1 MRYSKKF
8 IYWLFCFCLTITTL
22 PGCSDPSRLTPA
34 QIALHR
40 QSLADYPHPQRWQ
53 PDIDN
58 FARLDAQQTPPP
70 NAILFVGSSSI
81 RLWDTQKSFPDLTT
95 INRGFGGSF
104 LVDSEYYADRIILP
118 YAPRTIVLYAGDND
132 IASGKSPEMLLADF
146 KYFTAKI
153 RRALPRTAIL
163 YIAIKPSLARW
174 NLWPQMNAANTLIRD
189 CCAAAPR
196 LHFIDI
202 ATPMLGPNHSP
213 DNQPRP
219 ELFQPDGLHLND
231 EGYRLWTS
239 ILTPILSARYA
250 ATSE

>member
-1 MRYSKKF
+1 M
-8 IYWLFCFCLTITTL
+8 YWLFCFCLAIIAL
-22 PGCSDPSRLTPA
+22 PGCSDPSRLTPE
-34 QIALHR
+34 QISLHR
-40 QSLADYPHPQRWQ
+40 QSLVDFPQPQRWQ

-58 FARLDAQQTPPP
+58 FTRQDEQQAPPQ

-81 RLWDTQKSFPDLTT
+81 RLWDTQKSFPGLTT

-132 IASGKSPEMLLADF
+132 IASGKSPAMLLADF
-146 KYFTAKI
+146 QSFTAKI
-153 RRALPRTAIL
+153 RRSLPQTKIL

-174 NLWPQMNAANTLIRD
+174 NLWPQMNAANHLIGD
-189 CCAAAPR
+189 YCAAAPR
-196 LHFIDI
+196 MQFIDI
-202 ATPMLGPNHSP
+202 TFPMLGT
-213 DNQPRP
+213 DGQPRP

-239 ILTPILSARYA
+239 ILTPFLVKFQ
-250 ATSE
+250 

>member
-1 MRYSKKF
+1 MAA
-8 IYWLFCFCLTITTL
+8 L
-22 PGCSDPSRLTPA
+22 PGCSDPYRLPPE

-40 QSLADYPHPQRWQ
+40 QSLADYPQPQRWQ

-58 FARLDAQQTPPP
+58 FTRQDEQQAPHQG
-70 NAILFVGSSSI
+70 AILFVGSSSI
-81 RLWDTQKSFPDLTT
+81 RLWDTQKSFPGLTT

-104 LVDSEYYADRIILP
+104 LVDSEYYANRIILP

-132 IASGKSPEMLLADF
+132 IAAGKSPEMLLADF
-146 KYFTAKI
+146 KSFTTAV
-153 RRALPRTAIL
+153 RRALPQTAIL

-189 CCAAAPR
+189 YCTAAPR

-202 ATPMLGPNHSP
+202 AAPMLEPDHSP
-213 DNQPRP
+213 DGRPRP

-239 ILTPILSARYA
+239 ILSPHLAKPQ
-250 ATSE
+250 